1 MIACKLFISII
12 LFVSPWIY
20 EVVEPVVII
29 WFVKFDVIFG
39 DDDED
44 GDGADEKDGD
54 DYSDEKDGIWNAEQ

>member
-54 DYSDEKDGIWNAEQ
+54 DDSDEKDGIWNAEQ

>member
-29 WFVKFDVIFG
+29 WFVKFDVMFG
-39 DDDED
+39 ADDED
-44 GDGADEKDGD
+44 GDD
-54 DYSDEKDGIWNAEQ
+54 DSDEKDGTWNAEQ

>member
-29 WFVKFDVIFG
+29 WFIKFDVMFG
-39 DDDED
+39 ADDED
-44 GDGADEKDGD
+44 GDD
-54 DYSDEKDGIWNAEQ
+54 DSDEKDGIWNAEQ